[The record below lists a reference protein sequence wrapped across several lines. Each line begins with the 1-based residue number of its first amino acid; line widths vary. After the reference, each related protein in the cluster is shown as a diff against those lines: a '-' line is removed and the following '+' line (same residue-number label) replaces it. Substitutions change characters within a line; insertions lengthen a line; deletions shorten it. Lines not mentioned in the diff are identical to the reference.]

1 MTLAEVNAAERDR
14 FVDALGWIFEDS
26 PWVAERA
33 WTRRPFASVAALH
46 EAMVAE
52 VAAADRAEQLALL
65 RAHPDLGARA
75 RMSDASLGEQS
86 GAGLDSLT
94 ATEFERLQQLN
105 AAYRARF
112 GFPFLFAVK
121 GSTKH
126 DILAVL
132 AARLSA
138 TPDAEFAEALRQVF
152 RIAQFRLQDAV
163 ASSSGHRVV
172 ESVSALRATESQRE
186 PECSV
191 FLCLCGQ

>member
-1 MTLAEVNAAERDR
+1 MILAELNFAERER

-94 ATEFERLQQLN
+94 AAEFVRLQQLN

-121 GSTKH
+121 GSTTH
-126 DILAVL
+126 DVLDAL

-163 ASSSGHRVV
+163 ASSSP
-172 ESVSALRATESQRE
+172 S
-186 PECSV
+186 
-191 FLCLCGQ
+191 